1 MIKDQTMTIRF
12 RSILALLALTVA
24 TGSWAQDNPESSS
37 DDEALKLAALE
48 ALIAAPPE
56 RALPLATKVLAGNHS
71 DEVKARA
78 LFVLSQIDEPAAQ
91 AQLISIAEQDGG
103 QLQAEAIRMV
113 GIGGN
118 PDALGRLGELY
129 RSGDENT
136 RTAVLEAYVIADN
149 TQGLLDIA
157 RNAESEAEFEGA
169 VEMLAALGARDEL
182 RELRDKA
189 GLSRSLIYAYGISGD
204 VDSLR
209 ELALDDSNPEQQAQA
224 IEALGITG
232 EDDIGATL
240 VEIYR
245 GSNSETVRDAALHGL
260 MIAGDD
266 EAVLQLYR
274 QSQDSAEKR
283 ELMQVLAATG
293 SDLIL
298 EVIDE
303 ALANQQ

>member
-1 MIKDQTMTIRF
+1 MTIRSRLF
-12 RSILALLALTVA
+12 LALLALTV
-24 TGSWAQDNPESSS
+24 TTVSWAQDNPQPSS
-37 DDEALKLAALE
+37 DKEALKLAALE

-56 RALPLATKVLAGNHS
+56 KALPLASKVLAGNHS
-71 DEVKARA
+71 NEVKARA
-78 LFVLSQIDEPAAQ
+78 LFVLSQIDDPAAQ
-91 AQLISIAEQDGG
+91 AQLISVAEQSGG
-103 QLQAEAIRMV
+103 ELQADAIRMV

-129 RSGDENT
+129 RDGDENT
-136 RTAVLEAYVIADN
+136 REAVLEAYVIAYN
-149 TQGLLDIA
+149 TQGLYDIA
-157 RNAESEAEFEGA
+157 RNAESEAEFEDA
-169 VEMLAALGARDEL
+169 VELLAALGARDEL
-182 RELRDKA
+182 RELRDTA
-189 GLSRSLIYAYGISGD
+189 GLSRSLIYAYGITGD

-209 ELALDDSNPEQQAQA
+209 ELALDDSDPEQQAQA

-232 EDDIGATL
+232 KDDIGATL

-245 GSNSETVRDAALHGL
+245 GSNSQTVRDAALHGL

-266 EAVLQLYR
+266 EAMLQLYR

-283 ELMQVLAATG
+283 ELMQALAATG

-303 ALANQQ
+303 ALANQ